1 MVQSQEKGHVCG
13 QPQAEGILTALAE
26 AGWRD
31 GENLEMRFHYMDYY
45 GANATAE
52 LLHEDGLLVLK
63 EIEEFKPELVFALD
77 DGAIKE
83 VMMPL
88 VGRKDIA
95 LVFSGMNAEPGAY
108 NARKKFMDSWEHP
121 GGNVTGVTEK
131 LYTAESMHVMAEA
144 VPGLIGGKVLLA
156 TDLTVTGEAL
166 ARQFARELKDVK
178 DIRWEIT
185 RVKTFEDYKAYV
197 ERANADPDVKAIYPL
212 VLTTEGPTGER
223 VTMPRM
229 YDWTIANSR
238 KPEMAAN
245 YYFARLGLFGGAV
258 VNFRAMGIRVG
269 RKAAAILAGQ
279 SPGDI
284 LIEESPD
291 FAIVFNIKRA
301 RDLGIEIPLDVLTAA
316 DAIYKDDL
324 VPLEGRSLI
333 YDPSIESF

>member
-26 AGWRD
+26 SGWRD
-31 GENLEMRFHYMDYY
+31 GDNLTIRYHYMDYY
-45 GANATAE
+45 GANATAD
-52 LLHEDGLLVLK
+52 LLHADGLRVLQ

-88 VGRKDIA
+88 VGREDVA
-95 LVFSGMNAEPGAY
+95 LVFSGMNAEPGVY
-108 NARKKFMDSWEHP
+108 NAKKKFMDSWERP
-121 GGNVTGVTEK
+121 GANVTGVTEK
-131 LYTAESMHVMAEA
+131 LYTAESMRVMAEA
-144 VPGLIGGKVLLA
+144 IPGLSGGKVVLA

-166 ARQFARELKDVK
+166 AKQFARELKDVK
-178 DIRWEIT
+178 DIEWEIV
-185 RVKTFEDYKAYV
+185 RVKTFEDYRAYV
-197 ERANADPDVKAIYPL
+197 TAANANPDVKAIYPL
-212 VLTTEGPTGER
+212 ALTTEGPEGER
-223 VTMPRM
+223 ITMPQI
-229 YDWTIANSR
+229 YDWTIANSK

-269 RKAAAILAGQ
+269 RKAAEILEGKK
-279 SPGDI
+279 PGEI
-284 LIEESPD
+284 AIEESPD

-316 DAIYKDDL
+316 DAVYKDDL